1 MNKTDHHCLVLI
13 EQAVKYGKRHC
24 RIKTKRNKYSKFRIR
39 NWHKAHYKLW
49 LKEYE
54 NE

>member
-24 RIKTKRNKYSKFRIR
+24 PAKRKYNKFRIR
-39 NWHKAHYKLW
+39 NWNKAHHKIW
-49 LKEYE
+49 FKEYE
-54 NE
+54 NEQN